1 MNFKLLAV
9 SALIAAGT
17 STAQAGQF
25 YIDNG
30 VNFAPDTVPPTKVNA
45 TSTALK
51 NELTVKYQS
60 STDIFFSNPAAGIQV
75 GDSIITSGGLAVGT
89 LPFNSI
95 TSLNP
100 DQVFGTGFAD
110 NGFGDDWILSFSF
123 TNLAGTVNGF
133 AGSFPTLNYTSGTI
147 EMLYSLDGTTFNN
160 FMDLEVTG
168 SALTGGANL
177 ELRGFVDF
185 TNVDAG
191 FEDLFRLPD
200 GTSFYNA
207 WQQVPPLE
215 IVFIV
220 DQNTNPAL
228 ATVTPF
234 GPGAGGATPANGFAG
249 ADGITITSN
258 HDGSVTFQAVPEPST
273 VALLG
278 LGLLGFGAKLRKKAA

>member
-30 VNFAPDTVPPTKVNA
+30 VDFAPDTVPPTKVNA

-51 NELTVKYQS
+51 NQMTLKYQS
-60 STDIFFSNPAAGIQV
+60 STDIFFSDPAAGLQF
-75 GDSIITSGGLAVGT
+75 GDTIVTSGGLAVGNI
-89 LPFNSI
+89 FENII

-100 DQVFGTGFAD
+100 SQVGPFGSAD
-110 NGFGDDWILSFSF
+110 NGFGNDWNISF
-123 TNLAGTVNGF
+123 TLDNLVGTVNGF
-133 AGSFPTLNYTSGTI
+133 VGGFPTLSYTGGTI
-147 EMLYSLDGTTFNN
+147 EMLYTTDFGATYNN
-160 FMDLEVTG
+160 FMDLEVQT
-168 SALTGGANL
+168 SSLVGGANL
-177 ELRGFVDF
+177 ELRGLVDF

-191 FEDLFRLPD
+191 FEDLLHLAD
-200 GTSFYNA
+200 GTSFYDA

-220 DQNTNPAL
+220 DQNTDPNA
-228 ATVTPF
+228 AVITPF
-234 GPGAGGATPANGFAG
+234 GDDGLGNPE
-249 ADGITITSN
+249 GITIASN
-258 HDGSVTFQAVPEPST
+258 HDGSLTFQAVPEPST

-278 LGLLGFGAKLRKKAA
+278 LGLLGFGVKLRKKAA

>member
-30 VNFAPDTVPPTKVNA
+30 VNFAPDTAPPTKVNA
-45 TSTALK
+45 TSTSLK
-51 NELTVKYQS
+51 DEMTVKYQS
-60 STDIFFSNPAAGIQV
+60 STDIFFSNPVAGIQV

-100 DQVFGTGFAD
+100 GETLGGTGFAD

-133 AGSFPTLNYTSGTI
+133 AGTFPTLNYTSGTI

-160 FMDLEVTG
+160 FMDLEVTS

-177 ELRGFVDF
+177 ELRGLVDF

-191 FEDLFRLPD
+191 FEDLFRLAD
-200 GTSFYNA
+200 GTSFYDA

-234 GPGAGGATPANGFAG
+234 GDDGNGNPE
-249 ADGITITSN
+249 GITITSN